1 MKTTPQSVRCRVSP
15 IGCNSL
21 SNQQKETKFS
31 SWDDRRSSWFSSLA
45 SAWELVQKRRGD
57 VYALRKLATGRV
69 RSTGGLPRNGSGAFG
84 GFLTKCLGVRCVLA
98 SLLGSVAVCVSSFA
112 QTPDNVAEREVQRR
126 QAGISQGD
134 AALARGKAA
143 MKAKDYGAAHEEFR
157 TAITYLPDAV
167 VSGKGHDEAVEGF
180 CKSGVVLAEARIAE
194 GRYADAEA
202 ILSEVLSDRYEPKC
216 RPAQELY
223 AHLRQPG
230 YFNKTMSPTFIEKV
244 EQVKQLLTEADG
256 FYQSG
261 RYDLAMKRYD
271 QVLVLDPYN
280 TAARKGQEKINNTK
294 YKYGEEAYNET
305 RSRQLWQVEKG
316 WEQPV
321 RRYGQTG
328 EPVAIGALRNLGG
341 TAQVSNKLT
350 TIIIPRLE
358 FRDASLR
365 EAVDFLREQAIEND
379 PATEGKRGVNIV
391 IPPSLAVQR
400 VVTPPGAVSPAPAGA
415 GAPATAPAGT
425 PLAGAPPAAAANRA
439 GNLPAAPPPE
449 RGNIT
454 IELNQI
460 PLGEALRYIANQAG
474 LKVKVEPY
482 AVSLVPKT
490 EQSND
495 LLVKRYH
502 VPPEFFGG
510 PLDVGYYLEAGG
522 AGAKSAGGG
531 SAQPAPV
538 AENIIEKEA
547 VSYQS
552 ASGVGTGAGAT
563 SQSNLV
569 QGTSSTRQHLVND
582 RQLVGRADARTMLQ
596 SMGVQF
602 PTVTLPDGH
611 ADAASAT
618 FWPHTGVLIVRNTQD
633 NLDMVDALV
642 DQANASQPKQVEIE
656 SKFIEITQNNLKE
669 LGFDWLLGPFNI
681 GNHKVFGAGGTSVNS
696 QAASPGNFPF
706 VNTTGQP
713 IGDTQPGQPIGQFPV
728 TGGNRSGSLAIS
740 ANALDALLFPGA
752 SGVAPGIF
760 GLAGVFTDPQF
771 QVVIRALNQKK
782 GVDLL
787 SAPKVTTKS
796 GQRAIIEVV
805 REFRYPSTF
814 TPPQVPSIASTTG
827 NTVIGGATTVPVV
840 VTPTT
845 PQDWETRNTGVTLE
859 VEPVVGGDATTIDLN
874 LVPQVV
880 EFEGFI
886 NYGSPINAVGVNT
899 LGGVISTSVPVLL
912 TQNVINQPV
921 FSTRKV
927 TTSVSVYDGQTVVLG
942 GLMREDVQKT
952 EDKTPIIG
960 DIPLVGRLFRTNVD
974 QHIKRNLVIFV
985 TARVIT
991 PSGLAFNN
999 EEEEEE
1005 GLLPPA
1011 LPEAP
1016 AYKK

>member
-1 MKTTPQSVRCRVSP
+1 MKTTPQSLRCRGSRA
-15 IGCNSL
+15 GCNPL
-21 SNQQKETKFS
+21 GNQHKETKLTKVPRRAELCDAAQVDNS
-31 SWDDRRSSWFSSLA
+31 SVAGSPAFVTLRRGSQELAPPFVRPFASFVIFCFILAGLSLVCASSL
-45 SAWELVQKRRGD
+45 
-57 VYALRKLATGRV
+57 
-69 RSTGGLPRNGSGAFG
+69 
-84 GFLTKCLGVRCVLA
+84 
-98 SLLGSVAVCVSSFA
+98 A

-126 QAGISQGD
+126 QAGITQGD
-134 AALARGKAA
+134 AALARGQAA

-157 TAITYLPDAV
+157 MAVMYLPDAV
-167 VSGKGHDEAVEGF
+167 VSGKAHDEAVEGF

-202 ILSEVLSDRYEPKC
+202 ILSEVLSDRYDPKC

-256 FYQSG
+256 FYKSG

-271 QVLVLDPYN
+271 QVLALDPYN
-280 TAARKGQEKINNTK
+280 TAARRGQEKINNTK
-294 YKYGEEAYNET
+294 YRYGEEAYNET
-305 RSRQLWQVEKG
+305 RSRQLWQVEKA

-328 EPVAIGALRNLGG
+328 EPVAIGAQRNLGG
-341 TAQVSNKLT
+341 TAQVSNKLN

-365 EAVDFLREQAIEND
+365 EAVDFLREQAAEND

-400 VVTPPGAVSPAPAGA
+400 VVTPPAAVSPAPAGA

-425 PLAGAPPAAAANRA
+425 PPAGGPPAGAPPAAANRA
-439 GNLPAAPPPE
+439 GNLTAAPPPE

-490 EQSND
+490 EQSDD

-510 PLDVGYYLEAGG
+510 PLDVGYYLQG
-522 AGAKSAGGG
+522 SQLGGG
-531 SAQPAPV
+531 QGSAQGQSAQPAPV
-538 AENIIEKEA
+538 AENVIERQQA
-547 VSYQS
+547 SYQTT
-552 ASGVGTGAGAT
+552 SGVAAGGAANIF
-563 SQSNLV
+563 SA
-569 QGTSSTRQHLVND
+569 QGTTSTRQHLLND

-602 PTVTLPDGH
+602 PEVTLPDGRK
-611 ADAASAT
+611 DEASAT
-618 FWPHTGVLIVRNTQD
+618 FWPHSGILIVRNTQD

-656 SKFIEITQNNLKE
+656 SKFVEINQNNLKE
-669 LGFDWLLGPFNI
+669 LGFDWLLGPFSIN
-681 GNHKVFGAGGTSVNS
+681 GKVFGSGGTAGNGVPLNP
-696 QAASPGNFPF
+696 ANFPF
-706 VNTTGQP
+706 VDPVTN
-713 IGDTQPGQPIGQFPV
+713 QPIGQNPV
-728 TGGNRSGSLAIS
+728 TSGNRNGDFAIS
-740 ANALDALLFPGA
+740 ANALDALLVPGLGQA
-752 SGVAPGIF
+752 AGAAPGIF
-760 GLAGVFTDPQF
+760 GLAGVFTNPQF

-782 GVDLL
+782 GIDLL

-805 REFRYPSTF
+805 REFRYPKTY
-814 TPPQVPSIASTTG
+814 TPPQVPSIGTTTTTG
-827 NTVIGGATTVPVV
+827 SQVVPVV

-899 LGGVISTSVPVLL
+899 IGGAISTSVPVLL

-942 GLMREDVQKT
+942 GLMREDVQKV

-960 DIPLVGRLFRTNVD
+960 DIPLIGRAFRTNVD
-974 QHIKRNLVIFV
+974 QHIKKNLVIFV